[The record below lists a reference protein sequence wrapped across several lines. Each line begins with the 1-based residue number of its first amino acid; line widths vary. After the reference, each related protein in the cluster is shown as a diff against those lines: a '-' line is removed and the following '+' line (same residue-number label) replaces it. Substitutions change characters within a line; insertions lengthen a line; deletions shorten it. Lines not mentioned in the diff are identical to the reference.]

1 MGQVETSQRSEEAQA
16 ARARAR
22 VRIGKS
28 MKAVAAAG
36 GIGCPGCS
44 LTGAAHRECLETL
57 ATEVEGARQ
66 ENKRLTLKSQDMQQ
80 RAVQDRISSCSSGQ
94 TEKHPDPA
102 HVEEMFQL
110 KQVLWQ
116 LQRDNAELK
125 GEVLAV
131 DAICVQ
137 ESAESPAKKLAASNP
152 FSLSSVATPA
162 RAQLRSGSS
171 SRPRISSKHGS
182 EKPSHRGSEKSS
194 RRSSE
199 KSVSGPPDAELEVRQ
214 KIQALQKDNTELRQK
229 VRMLA
234 VS

>member
-1 MGQVETSQRSEEAQA
+1 MGQVETSQRSEDAQA

-28 MKAVAAAG
+28 MKAVAASG

-44 LTGAAHRECLETL
+44 LTGAAQRECLETL
-57 ATEVEGARQ
+57 ASEVEDARQ
-66 ENKRLTLKSQDMQQ
+66 ENKRLTLKTQDMQQ
-80 RAVQDRISSCSSGQ
+80 RAVHDRTSSCSSGQ
-94 TEKHPDPA
+94 TDKQTDPA

-125 GEVLAV
+125 GEVVGV
-131 DAICVQ
+131 DATGSKEC
-137 ESAESPAKKLAASNP
+137 AESPAMKSNP
-152 FSLSSVATPA
+152 FSISSVATPA
-162 RAQLRSGSS
+162 RAHLQPGSS
-171 SRPRISSKHGS
+171 SRRRSSSKQSS

-199 KSVSGPPDAELEVRQ
+199 KSATGPPDAEIEVRQ
-214 KIQALQKDNTELRQK
+214 RIQALQKDNTELRQK